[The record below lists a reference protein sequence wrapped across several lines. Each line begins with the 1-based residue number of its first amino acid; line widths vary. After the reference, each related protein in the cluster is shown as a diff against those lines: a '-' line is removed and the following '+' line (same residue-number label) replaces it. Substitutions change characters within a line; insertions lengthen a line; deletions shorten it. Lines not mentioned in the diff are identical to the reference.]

1 MLYIIEMKSQNHPDT
16 QYDAPQI
23 LAMIFSITGI
33 VLFAYVDAAG
43 ELIWGVIIAV
53 TSSSLTAVH
62 KVTSMDWFCLLW
74 FMLLLLLFI

>member
-1 MLYIIEMKSQNHPDT
+1 
-16 QYDAPQI
+16 
-23 LAMIFSITGI
+23 MIFSITGI

-62 KVTSMDWFCLLW
+62 RVSVYRECMFLFC
-74 FMLLLLLFI
+74 FPFYLFI